1 MQQVWFI
8 YEEKESFKQKL
19 LEFKNTDRV
28 SSTGRRMFQIYSEIL
43 KPAVIQEVTDAIE
56 ECFPDIPY
64 IGCSTSGN
72 IIDCELAGG
81 NALFHRSGKGTRQK
95 ETPETK
101 PRIHGIRKFWTGP

>member
-43 KPAVIQEVTDAIE
+43 KPAVIQ
-56 ECFPDIPY
+56 
-64 IGCSTSGN
+64 IGR
-72 IIDCELAGG
+72 A
-81 NALFHRSGKGTRQK
+81 HV
-95 ETPETK
+95 
-101 PRIHGIRKFWTGP
+101 